1 METSHKIKPLI
12 YFLVFALIAVWP
24 MINGL
29 PIRIWAIP
37 FSIIFLILGMM
48 NSKLLTPLKIIWIKL
63 GEILGIIISP
73 IVMLIIYFFI
83 ITPIGLLMRVIG
95 KHILGLKFNNSK
107 TYWNKRLSKNTM
119 KNNINDRFLRNF

>member
-1 METSHKIKPLI
+1 MKTSHQNKTFGVLF
-12 YFLVFALIAVWP
+12 FLVFALIAVWP
-24 MINGL
+24 LINGL

-73 IVMLIIYFFI
+73 IIMLIIYFFI
-83 ITPIGLLMRVIG
+83 ITPIGFLMRVIG
-95 KHILGLKFNNSK
+95 KDILGLKFNNSK
-107 TYWNKRLSKNTM
+107 TYWNKRLSKINTM
-119 KNNINDRFLRNF
+119 RKQY

>member
-1 METSHKIKPLI
+1 METSHQNKTFGVLF
-12 YFLVFALIAVWP
+12 FLVFALIAVWP

-95 KHILGLKFNNSK
+95 KDILGLKFNNSK
-107 TYWNKRLSKNTM
+107 TYWNKRLSKINTM
-119 KNNINDRFLRNF
+119 KKQY

>member
-1 METSHKIKPLI
+1 METSHQNKTFGVLF
-12 YFLVFALIAVWP
+12 FLVFALIAVWP

-83 ITPIGLLMRVIG
+83 ITPIGLFMRVIG
-95 KHILGLKFNNSK
+95 KDILGLKFNNSK
-107 TYWNKRLSKNTM
+107 TYWNKRLSKINTM
-119 KNNINDRFLRNF
+119 KKQY

>member
-1 METSHKIKPLI
+1 METSHQNKTFGVLF
-12 YFLVFALIAVWP
+12 FLVFALIAVWP
-24 MINGL
+24 LINGL

-95 KHILGLKFNNSK
+95 KDILGLKFNNSK
-107 TYWNKRLSKNTM
+107 TYWNKRLSKINTM
-119 KNNINDRFLRNF
+119 KKQY

>member
-1 METSHKIKPLI
+1 METSHQNKTFGVLF
-12 YFLVFALIAVWP
+12 FLVFALIAVWP

-83 ITPIGLLMRVIG
+83 ITPIGFLMRVIG
-95 KHILGLKFNNSK
+95 KDILGLKFNNSK
-107 TYWNKRLSKNTM
+107 TYWNKRLSKINTM
-119 KNNINDRFLRNF
+119 RKQY

>member
-1 METSHKIKPLI
+1 METSHQNKTFGVLF
-12 YFLVFALIAVWP
+12 FLVFALIAVWP

-83 ITPIGLLMRVIG
+83 ITPIGLFMRVIG
-95 KHILGLKFNNSK
+95 KDILGLKFNNSK
-107 TYWNKRLSKNTM
+107 TYWNKRLSKINTM
-119 KNNINDRFLRNF
+119 RKQY

>member
-1 METSHKIKPLI
+1 METSHQNKTFGVLF
-12 YFLVFALIAVWP
+12 FLVFALIAVWP

-83 ITPIGLLMRVIG
+83 ITPIGLFMRLIG
-95 KHILGLKFNNSK
+95 KDILGLKFNNSK
-107 TYWNKRLSKNTM
+107 TYWNKRLSKINTM
-119 KNNINDRFLRNF
+119 KKQY

>member
-1 METSHKIKPLI
+1 
-12 YFLVFALIAVWP
+12 
-24 MINGL
+24 
-29 PIRIWAIP
+29 
-37 FSIIFLILGMM
+37 M

-95 KHILGLKFNNSK
+95 KDILGLKFNNSK
-107 TYWNKRLSKNTM
+107 TYWNKRLSKINTM
-119 KNNINDRFLRNF
+119 KKQY

>member
-1 METSHKIKPLI
+1 MKTSHQNKTFGVLF
-12 YFLVFALIAVWP
+12 FLVFALIAVWP
-24 MINGL
+24 LINGL

-95 KHILGLKFNNSK
+95 KDILGLKFNNSK
-107 TYWNKRLSKNTM
+107 TYWNKRLSKINTM
-119 KNNINDRFLRNF
+119 RKQY